1 MTTHPEQRDADT
13 RDRAERLAAL
23 LVCAHG
29 ACTARATTAVRM
41 TMRDTLARITTLM
54 CAEHAHTWVDAH
66 RDETCADG
74 APVAEL
80 VGETRR

>member
-1 MTTHPEQRDADT
+1 
-13 RDRAERLAAL
+13 
-23 LVCAHG
+23 
-29 ACTARATTAVRM
+29 M